1 MIRCLLFLVE
11 LFFIGL
17 RLGDSHLVIPSLL
30 FFAPFL
36 FCNYSVVWLSLMF
49 FSLFSSS
56 CTFWVCSMFFMHRVD
71 FRIYII
77 LTYQK
82 KTKKNSLLVGTNDC
96 CFPWKSIWKQKI
108 PSRVA
113 FFVSTTALEK

>member
-1 MIRCLLFLVE
+1 MRIWIASVIKCLLLLVE
-11 LFFIGL
+11 LFLIGVG
-17 RLGDSHLVIPSLL
+17 LGDSRLVIPSLL

-71 FRIYII
+71 FCIYII

-82 KTKKNSLLVGTNDC
+82 KKKKN
-96 CFPWKSIWKQKI
+96 KI
-108 PSRVA
+108 NNCS
-113 FFVSTTALEK
+113 

>member
-1 MIRCLLFLVE
+1 MIRFLPLLGELFL
-11 LFFIGL
+11 IGL
-17 RLGDSHLVIPSLL
+17 GLGDSRLVIPSLL

-82 KTKKNSLLVGTNDC
+82 KKKKED
-96 CFPWKSIWKQKI
+96 
-108 PSRVA
+108 
-113 FFVSTTALEK
+113 E